1 MLETI
6 SVPRLA
12 CITAAGKV
20 LSIEKTFVLQ
30 LKSELCLKI
39 VELIALVL
47 LLSREIQDR
56 CVISLS
62 RRKEKFQDGNHVS
75 HTGVLAALAS
85 SISSTSPLFT
95 SVLRLS
101 MPLLVGPTPP
111 WY

>member
-1 MLETI
+1 VNTLQILMIRDLRYKMREII

-47 LLSREIQDR
+47 
-56 CVISLS
+56 C
-62 RRKEKFQDGNHVS
+62 
-75 HTGVLAALAS
+75 
-85 SISSTSPLFT
+85 
-95 SVLRLS
+95 
-101 MPLLVGPTPP
+101 LVESKTDL
-111 WY
+111 